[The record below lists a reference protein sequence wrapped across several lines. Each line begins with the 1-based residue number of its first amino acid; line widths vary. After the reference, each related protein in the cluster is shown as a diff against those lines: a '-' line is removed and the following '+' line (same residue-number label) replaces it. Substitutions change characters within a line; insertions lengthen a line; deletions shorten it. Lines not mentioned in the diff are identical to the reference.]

1 MRCATRCQLWLIMR
15 PSARPRESQDHDTT
29 LAHRDSATITT
40 TSQPNSSI
48 HHQASTTIAPPR
60 AIYIG
65 HRGSSRPTSDDGRS
79 LQPRRCLHGT
89 PQLQV
94 LSVARPHF
102 RRRSAP
108 CTRHERIL
116 RGPPARPNASRTTP
130 APVHWLIAGHGAP
143 LLPSIGHF
151 SSSMS
156 GAVPR

>member
-1 MRCATRCQLWLIMR
+1 MCDSLSIVADHEAVCEAARV
-15 PSARPRESQDHDTT
+15 ARPRYRSHPPRLCHDHDHTQHT
-29 LAHRDSATITT
+29 STQLCHR
-40 TSQPNSSI
+40 
-48 HHQASTTIAPPR
+48 ASTTIAPPR
-60 AIYIG
+60 ATYIG
-65 HRGSSRPTSDDGRS
+65 HGGSSRPTSDDGRS

-102 RRRSAP
+102 HRRSAP

-143 LLPSIGHF
+143 PLPSIGHF